1 MPNPTA
7 SSQLTSPAGRK
18 RRWGL
23 AGAACG
29 CAGLLGAACLTL
41 GALGWIGYDVQRSTP
56 RILEGIEVNSE
67 APPEYGLTAEQQ
79 ETLTALGPPQSF
91 SILFYQDTMEDG
103 SVYDVR
109 METWTYFDAQTE
121 ITFVDGS
128 RVAQD
133 PVVIEG
139 ATVQPVPYRPEQFTG
154 EMTLAQV
161 LAAANLDTYLI
172 VPLEKELL
180 PQGEVYYA
188 DQLTFGLKDGELRY
202 VESLPQAEEG

>member
-1 MPNPTA
+1 MPNPIA
-7 SSQLTSPAGRK
+7 SPPRSSPAGRG

-29 CAGLLGAACLTL
+29 CAGLLGAAALTL
-41 GALGWIGYDVQRSTP
+41 AVLGWIGYDVQRSTP
-56 RILEGIEVNSE
+56 RILEGVKVSAA

-154 EMTLAQV
+154 GMTLAQV

>member
-1 MPNPTA
+1 MPNPIA
-7 SSQLTSPAGRK
+7 SSQRTSRAGRG

-29 CAGLLGAACLTL
+29 CAGLLGAAALTL
-41 GALGWIGYDVQRSTP
+41 AVLGWIGYDVQRSTP
-56 RILEGIEVNSE
+56 RILEGIEVN
-67 APPEYGLTAEQQ
+67 AAVPPEYGLTNEQQ

-154 EMTLAQV
+154 GMTLAQV
-161 LAAANLDTYLI
+161 LAAASLDTYLL

-202 VESLPQAEEG
+202 VESLPQTEEG

>member
-1 MPNPTA
+1 MPNPIA
-7 SSQLTSPAGRK
+7 SSQCTSPAGRK

-23 AGAACG
+23 AGAVCG
-29 CAGLLGAACLTL
+29 CVGLLGAAGLTL
-41 GALGWIGYDVQRSTP
+41 AVLGWIGYDVTRSTP
-56 RILEGIEVNSE
+56 RILEGIEVSAP

-128 RVAQD
+128 RLAQD

-139 ATVQPVPYRPEQFTG
+139 ATVLPVPYRPEQFTG
-154 EMTLAQV
+154 GMTLDQV
-161 LAAANLDTYLI
+161 LAAASLDTYLL

-180 PQGEVYYA
+180 PRGEVYYG

-202 VESLPQAEEG
+202 IESLPQAEEE

>member
-1 MPNPTA
+1 MDPVQ
-7 SSQLTSPAGRK
+7 SSQPTPAPGRH
-18 RRWGL
+18 RRWEL
-23 AGAACG
+23 AAAACG
-29 CAGLLGAACLTL
+29 CAGLLGATCLTL
-41 GALGWIGYDVQRSTP
+41 AMLGLIGYDVQRSTP
-56 RILEGIEVNSE
+56 RILEGIEVSAA
-67 APPEYGLTAEQQ
+67 APPEYELTADQQ
-79 ETLTALGPPQSF
+79 ETLTALGLPQSF

-109 METWTYFDAQTE
+109 KETWTYFDAQTE
-121 ITFVDGS
+121 IAFVDGA

-154 EMTLAQV
+154 GMTLAQV
-161 LAAANLDTYLI
+161 LAAASLDTYLM

-202 VESLPQAEEG
+202 IESLPQAEEG

>member
-1 MPNPTA
+1 MPSPIAT
-7 SSQLTSPAGRK
+7 SQLTSRAGRG

-23 AGAACG
+23 ATAACG
-29 CAGLLGAACLTL
+29 CAGLLGAAALTL
-41 GALGWIGYDVQRSTP
+41 AVLGWIGYDVQRSTP
-56 RILEGIEVNSE
+56 RILEGIEVSAA
-67 APPEYGLTAEQQ
+67 APAEYGLTAEQQ

-133 PVVIEG
+133 PLVVEVG
-139 ATVQPVPYRPEQFTG
+139 KVQPVPYRPEQFTG
-154 EMTLAQV
+154 GMTLAEV
-161 LAAANLDTYLI
+161 LAAASLDTYLL

-180 PQGEVYYA
+180 PKGEVYYA